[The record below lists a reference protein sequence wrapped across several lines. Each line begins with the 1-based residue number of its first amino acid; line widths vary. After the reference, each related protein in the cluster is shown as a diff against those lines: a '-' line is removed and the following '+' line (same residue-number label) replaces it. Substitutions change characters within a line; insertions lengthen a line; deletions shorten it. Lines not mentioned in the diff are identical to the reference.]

1 MRRHR
6 ITTPER
12 AAQEI
17 LDGMERDAYR
27 ILVGR
32 DAKLMDVLYRLNPR
46 RSAAL
51 TAAKM
56 QSLLER

>member
-1 MRRHR
+1 
-6 ITTPER
+6 
-12 AAQEI
+12 
-17 LDGMERDAYR
+17 MERDAYR